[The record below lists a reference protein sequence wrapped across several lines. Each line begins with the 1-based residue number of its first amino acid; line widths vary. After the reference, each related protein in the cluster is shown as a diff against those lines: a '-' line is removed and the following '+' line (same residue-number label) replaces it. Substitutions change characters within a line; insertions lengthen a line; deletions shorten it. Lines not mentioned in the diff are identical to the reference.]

1 MANPPW
7 YRNGLRFACT
17 RCGRCCGGGPGT
29 IRVNEEEIATLA
41 ETLGLSD
48 AAFRKRYTRRLRGG
62 DISLIEKNNHDCI
75 FYDEKL
81 GCTVYAHRP
90 RQCQTWPFWRSL
102 VHSPETW
109 AEGAENC
116 RGLNFGPLYSTE
128 EIAEMILDDGTSA
141 SRRRRAATARSDG
154 AKTSRRQTR
163 SNQL

>member
-1 MANPPW
+1 
-7 YRNGLRFACT
+7 
-17 RCGRCCGGGPGT
+17 
-29 IRVNEEEIATLA
+29 VNEEEIATLA

-90 RQCQTWPFWRSL
+90 RQCRTWPFWRSL

-109 AEGAENC
+109 AEGAKNC
-116 RGLNFGPLYSTE
+116 PGLNFGAFHSTE

-141 SRRRRAATARSDG
+141 SKRRRTATARSGG
-154 AKTSRRQTR
+154 AAASRRQIH
-163 SNQL
+163 SNQP